1 MDDRVR
7 PLNAFLINNRSLQ
20 TEQTEN
26 NKQSPSLTPLPGKN
40 RNLNDIDLASLPEE
54 YEGPKVMKDQ
64 YGYEITGK
72 LTPEEVVDLD
82 KFPEHVRPHVK
93 RIFIDKYPD
102 VLSLSPTDYH
112 NLLFISHRK
121 TTHV

>member
-40 RNLNDIDLASLPEE
+40 HNLNDIDLASLPEE
-54 YEGPKVMKDQ
+54 KEEYEGPKIMKDQ

-72 LTPEEVVDLD
+72 LTP
-82 KFPEHVRPHVK
+82 KK
-93 RIFIDKYPD
+93 
-102 VLSLSPTDYH
+102 
-112 NLLFISHRK
+112 
-121 TTHV
+121 